1 MNILICFIPVQFL
14 FLLKFTLFSSCSV
27 GVSSSPLIKTP
38 GIFNHPLV
46 SGMARCS
53 RVILHKSCPRLEPA
67 ISSKNLGSFQWEM
80 VFRYNNLSA
89 CLCDWLLFMWTELE
103 NELCI
108 CFKWNI
114 PWVFMKFQFKLRTW
128 RFSFNLMDL
137 TVLLPI
143 FHTKN
148 PCFQ

>member
-1 MNILICFIPVQFL
+1 MPQAG
-14 FLLKFTLFSSCSV
+14 T
-27 GVSSSPLIKTP
+27 
-38 GIFNHPLV
+38 
-46 SGMARCS
+46 
-53 RVILHKSCPRLEPA
+53 A

-80 VFRYNNLSA
+80 VFRYHNLRA

-114 PWVFMKFQFKLRTW
+114 PYVFMKFQFKLRPW

-143 FHTKN
+143 FHTKIPVFN
-148 PCFQ
+148 NIKSNDYSFDLTHKTQRTVSEKPMPLTILTLWLRKANKNLPLKNLEYVQLVNYSQMAAF